1 MNALA
6 QFTIPDLTRVL
17 AKLRQPVVG
26 DLVEFVKSHPSNPYP
41 NIRWGLALMY
51 GIKDT
56 DDLAFTKKRLEVRLE
71 REKAKIDIK
80 HWSADP
86 QRVATAKLLLSL
98 IDEFQA
104 TTP

>member
-6 QFTIPDLTRVL
+6 QFTIPDLARVL

-56 DDLAFTKKRLEVRLE
+56 DDLMKTKDRLIVNLG
-71 REKAKIDIK
+71 REKAKVAAK
-80 HWSADP
+80 HWAADP
-86 QRVATAKLLLSL
+86 QRIVTAKLLLSL
-98 IDEFQA
+98 IDEFEG
-104 TTP
+104 TM

>member
-1 MNALA
+1 MNVALTQTFA
-6 QFTIPDLTRVL
+6 DLTRTL
-17 AKLRQPVVG
+17 TKLRQPVVG

-56 DDLAFTKKRLEVRLE
+56 DDLAFTKSRLEVRLE
-71 REKAKIDIK
+71 REKAKIEIK

-86 QRVATAKLLLSL
+86 QRVSTAKLLLSL
-98 IDEFQA
+98 IEEFEG
-104 TTP
+104 TM